1 MGKTVEFDT
10 AFDRVLGNE
19 GGYTFNEKDPGGET
33 KWGISKRSYPHLNIK
48 ELTREDAKRIY
59 YADFWRNCGVGLH
72 DSVVYQVFD
81 AAVNHGIGNA
91 IRMLQRAA
99 KVADDGHWG
108 PVSATAYEA
117 MDESDALIRFLS
129 QRLRF
134 MAKLTTW
141 LEFGRGWANRI
152 ADDLDYAAQD
162 N

>member
-1 MGKTVEFDT
+1 
-10 AFDRVLGNE
+10 
-19 GGYTFNEKDPGGET
+19 
-33 KWGISKRSYPHLNIK
+33 
-48 ELTREDAKRIY
+48 
-59 YADFWRNCGVGLH
+59 
-72 DSVVYQVFD
+72 VYQVFD
-81 AAVNHGIGNA
+81 AAVNHGIGNV